1 MLQEEFNTKA
11 AVLMKGTMTL
21 RVTFLF
27 IFPQNITRIVYLYII
42 YSSYHE
48 KRTLSVKHFKAGLVN
63 NMVQNSASRCHT
75 LTNEQALS
83 ALDSVDFIHAKTCAK
98 CGHRVIPASLIGL
111 DQLTPQRSDPNLG
124 YDEQVIL
131 PYCLECQRLCMERS
145 AGQEARLHAL
155 IRLGYANHQP
165 THIGP
170 RSKDGVETLKVAFK
184 NAGSPPPSL
193 AIKSEIDKLWY
204 SMRSQC
210 QDLRLKK

>member
-1 MLQEEFNTKA
+1 
-11 AVLMKGTMTL
+11 
-21 RVTFLF
+21 
-27 IFPQNITRIVYLYII
+27 
-42 YSSYHE
+42 
-48 KRTLSVKHFKAGLVN
+48 
-63 NMVQNSASRCHT
+63 MVRNSAGRCHT
-75 LTNEQALS
+75 LTNEQALT

-98 CGHRVIPASLIGL
+98 CGHRVIPASSIGL

-131 PYCLECQRLCMERS
+131 PYCLGCQRLCIERS
-145 AGQEARLHAL
+145 ADQEVRLHAL

-170 RSKDGVETLKVAFK
+170 RSKDEVETLELAFK

-204 SMRSQC
+204 HMRFRD
-210 QDLRLKK
+210 QDSRLKNKRTKV